1 MSGFLGDSCQSG
13 FVGAAASLNL
23 DSWGVLQVWI
33 LGGCWKSELI
43 CIKKKSELLV
53 CIYRNASALWAM
65 RCDGVLNAGAIPLR
79 SSRCAGPAQCP
90 HSARTVP
97 AQCPLVFYNIFWKAY
112 RSFPNTFY
120 EHILKLFWERCT
132 QARTTVKYKRALCGH
147 CAGTV
152 RALCGHCAG
161 TVQALC
167 RHCAGTARGC
177 ALEVSIHYCCGK
189 HV

>member
-1 MSGFLGDSCQSG
+1 MLAFLHSWGLPSIWTLGGCCKSGFLGDCCLSGFLGDSCQSG

-79 SSRCAGPAQCP
+79 SSRCAVPAQCP
-90 HSARTVP
+90 HSARTMP
-97 AQCPLVFYNIFWKAY
+97 AQCPHSARLYFTIFFESLPKL
-112 RSFPNTFY
+112 PK
-120 EHILKLFWERCT
+120 HI
-132 QARTTVKYKRALCGH
+132 
-147 CAGTV
+147 
-152 RALCGHCAG
+152 
-161 TVQALC
+161 
-167 RHCAGTARGC
+167 
-177 ALEVSIHYCCGK
+177 I
-189 HV
+189 